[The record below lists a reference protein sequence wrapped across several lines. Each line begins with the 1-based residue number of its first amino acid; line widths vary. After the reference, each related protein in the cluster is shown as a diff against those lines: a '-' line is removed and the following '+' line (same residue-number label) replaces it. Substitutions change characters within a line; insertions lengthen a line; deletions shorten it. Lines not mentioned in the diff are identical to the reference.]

1 MSVTKIVVLFL
12 LIASCSC
19 DTVKRAEVLDYNGKY
34 SVEWEVDLETEI
46 IVFTLDVE
54 TTGFVGFGIS
64 MNPSMEGADIVIGG
78 VRDNQTTYFN
88 VIYMKVDET
97 FQCKISNFLTYNRTI
112 MQHLIHGRKLM
123 NPRIGI

>member
-12 LIASCSC
+12 LTASCSC
-19 DTVKRAEVLDYNGKY
+19 DTVKRAEVLDHNGKY

-46 IVFTLDVE
+46 IVFTVDVE

-64 MNPSMEGADIVIGG
+64 MNPSMDGADIVIGG

-97 FQCKISNFLTYNRTI
+97 FQF
-112 MQHLIHGRKLM
+112 
-123 NPRIGI
+123 